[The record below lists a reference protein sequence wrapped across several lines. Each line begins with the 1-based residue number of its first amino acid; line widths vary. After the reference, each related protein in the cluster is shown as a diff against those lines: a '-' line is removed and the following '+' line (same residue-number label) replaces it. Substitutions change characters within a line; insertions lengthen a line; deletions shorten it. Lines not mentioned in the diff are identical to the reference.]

1 MLSFVVFTKI
11 YCVILKSQILL
22 FRAKINKRGILW
34 IIQIYLTINQH
45 FMLVGYKNKK
55 QPLSPLNFQ
64 WLFFITIIVK
74 GQSLDYL
81 LIQLNYNITVTPCQC
96 FGKAFCYPIGII
108 SLNTAVIFLL
118 ILRSRWSEPKYQCI
132 Y

>member
-1 MLSFVVFTKI
+1 
-11 YCVILKSQILL
+11 
-22 FRAKINKRGILW
+22 
-34 IIQIYLTINQH
+34 
-45 FMLVGYKNKK
+45 MLVGYKNKK

-96 FGKAFCYPIGII
+96 FGKAFLLPDRYNLVKYGGHFFAYIEVEVERAEVPVHI
-108 SLNTAVIFLL
+108 LNILHKLLKICVERSYDDVAIRALFEYIFCNG
-118 ILRSRWSEPKYQCI
+118 RRFVS
-132 Y
+132 